1 MIKAVLIDNEDFVRA
16 DVRELLNTHFAAEIV
31 VVGEADGVAAGLVAI
46 DKYKPDLLLLDIH
59 MEDGTGFDLLE
70 QSHSKSFDVIFITG
84 FDQHAIKAIK
94 VGALDY
100 ILKPIDEDE
109 FVLALRKAIDSF
121 EKENHLEKLIEISS
135 EYFRGVEK
143 KRVILKTADTV
154 YAIYED
160 DIIYCRSDGNYTT
173 FYTQQLE
180 KIVVSKPLKQIEEIL
195 SEAIFIRCHQSY
207 IVNKKHVLK
216 YNKQGVLI
224 VNLDFKVPVSSRRK
238 DYALKRIFDE
248 DRI

>member
-1 MIKAVLIDNEDFVRA
+1 MINVLLIDNETYIRDEVRTIL
-16 DVRELLNTHFAAEIV
+16 DQHFLNEINIV
-31 VVGEADGVAAGLVAI
+31 AEADSVKKGVEAI
-46 DKYKPDLLLLDIH
+46 TTFEPDLLFLDIH
-59 MEDGTGFDLLE
+59 MEDGTGFDLIT
-70 QSHSKSFDVIFITG
+70 QSTYKNFEVIFITG

-100 ILKPIDEDE
+100 ILKPIDTDE
-109 FVLALRKAIDSF
+109 FKESVTRVIDNHQ
-121 EKENHLEKLIEISS
+121 KENHLEKLIEISS
-135 EYFRGVEK
+135 EYFKGVEK

-180 KIVVSKPLKQIEEIL
+180 KIVVSKSLKKIEEIL
-195 SEAIFIRCHQSY
+195 SEEIFIRCHQSY

-216 YNKQGVLI
+216 YNKQGTLI
-224 VNLDFKVPVSSRRK
+224 VHLDIKVPVSSRRK
-238 DYALKRIFDE
+238 DYALKKIFD
-248 DRI
+248 

>member
-1 MIKAVLIDNEDFVRA
+1 MIKALLIDNEAHIRE
-16 DVRELLNTHFAAEIV
+16 DVREKLETYFKDEILI
-31 VVGEADGVAAGLVAI
+31 VGEADGVETGLKAI
-46 DKYKPDLLLLDIH
+46 EQHSPDLVFLDIH
-59 MEDGTGFDLLE
+59 MEDGTGFDLIN
-70 QSHSKSFDVIFITG
+70 QSTKKDFDVIFITG
-84 FDQHAIKAIK
+84 FDQHAIKAIR

-100 ILKPIDEDE
+100 IIKPVDDDE
-109 FVLALRKAIDSF
+109 FREAVQKAVQNY

-135 EYFRGVEK
+135 EYFKGAEK
-143 KRVILKTADTV
+143 KRVILKTTDTV

-173 FYTQQLE
+173 FYTQQME

-195 SEAIFIRCHQSY
+195 TDNVFIRCHQSY

-224 VNLDFKVPVSSRRK
+224 VHMDFKVPVSSRRK
-238 DYALKRIFDE
+238 DYALKKIFN
-248 DRI
+248 